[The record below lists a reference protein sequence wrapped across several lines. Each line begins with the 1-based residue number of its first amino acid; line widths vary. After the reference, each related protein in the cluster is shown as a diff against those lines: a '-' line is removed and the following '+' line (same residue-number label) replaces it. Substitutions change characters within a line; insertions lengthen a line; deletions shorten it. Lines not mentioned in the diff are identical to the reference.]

1 MEMFVMCMLVLLAV
15 INLAIAIST
24 SLLLIKTYE
33 VVKTQEERVQLEVEA
48 RRQAKGLVDV
58 ETPQIPYSLRR

>member
-1 MEMFVMCMLVLLAV
+1 MEMFVMCLLVLLAV
-15 INLAIAIST
+15 VNLAIAIST

-33 VVKTQEERVQLEVEA
+33 ITKAQEERYQLEVEA